1 MPQELE
7 DLQAGK
13 NKGYIDG
20 IKSEFTTFKVA
31 KIDKSVI
38 DKARMTPEK
47 EVPQKNEGEKKGP
60 TRLD

>member
-1 MPQELE
+1 MQT
-7 DLQAGK
+7 GK

-47 EVPQKNEGEKKGP
+47 EVPQKKEGEKKVP